1 MLLSDVSIRRPVF
14 ATVISLLLIVL
25 GVFAFSKLPLRELPD
40 IDPPVVSVSTSYTGA
55 SAAVVETRIT
65 QLIEDAVSGIEGVEL
80 LTSSSRNGRSN
91 INIEFSVNRDIESA
105 ANDVRDAVSRVAGD
119 LPEDVDAPQV
129 AKADSDSE
137 VIMWANLTGPKLDTL
152 ALTDYADRYLVDRF
166 ASIDGVSQVQLG
178 GGQTY
183 AMRIW
188 PNPAAL
194 AARGLT
200 VADVQAALRRE
211 NVELPGGTIESTDRD
226 FTVRIERGFQSDAQ
240 FT

>member
-105 ANDVRDAVSRVAGD
+105 ANDVRDAVSRVAGN

-137 VIMWANLTGPKLDTL
+137 VNLWPRPTARQPYTAAQRTL
-152 ALTDYADRYLVDRF
+152 APSETSNRAP
-166 ASIDGVSQVQLG
+166 S
-178 GGQTY
+178 
-183 AMRIW
+183 
-188 PNPAAL
+188 
-194 AARGLT
+194 
-200 VADVQAALRRE
+200 
-211 NVELPGGTIESTDRD
+211 STPWR
-226 FTVRIERGFQSDAQ
+226 
-240 FT
+240 